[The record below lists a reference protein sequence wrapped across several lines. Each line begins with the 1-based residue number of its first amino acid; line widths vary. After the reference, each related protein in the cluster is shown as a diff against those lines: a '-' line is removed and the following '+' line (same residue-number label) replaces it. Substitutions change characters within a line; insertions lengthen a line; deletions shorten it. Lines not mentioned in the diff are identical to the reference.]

1 MQALADAIERLPDRL
16 TAATEIDWSELVD
29 TLVGSKSLVV
39 IGRGPTLAIARE
51 ASLKLKET
59 CALHAEA
66 FSGAE
71 FLHGPVALVSPRYP
85 VLMFMPTDAAAH
97 GMRQLATS
105 LHEKG
110 TALLTTEPGARGR
123 GRLPVVAS
131 DYPETDAVCLIQ
143 TFYAMLIRLAE
154 RLGTDVDRPRHLR
167 KVTRTR

>member
-1 MQALADAIERLPDRL
+1 MEQ
-16 TAATEIDWSELVD
+16 LVD

-51 ASLKLKET
+51 ASLNSKKPAR
-59 CALHAEA
+59 CIAEA

-85 VLMFMPTDAAAH
+85 VLMFTPTDAAAH

-110 TALLTTEPGARGR
+110 TALLTTDPGARR
-123 GRLPVVAS
+123 TGRLPLL
-131 DYPETDAVCLIQ
+131 PPT
-143 TFYAMLIRLAE
+143 IR
-154 RLGTDVDRPRHLR
+154 RLTPFA
-167 KVTRTR
+167 